1 MGSACEA
8 GELFRAVVDGKS
20 WGELCSIAKFYDF
33 LEIQPIQNNM
43 FMVHNGTAKDEEQ
56 LRSYNRTIVRLGD
69 TLKIPVCATCDVHM
83 MDEKDNIFRQI
94 LLAGMGFKDTD
105 QQSPLYLRTTDEM
118 LREFSYLGEEKAYEV
133 VVTNPNSIADGWR
146 KSNRFP
152 TALLHR
158 PSKGQKK
165 TCRTSHGAR
174 RGKFTAIRCRIW

>member
-69 TLKIPVCATCDVHM
+69 TLKIPVCATCDV
-83 MDEKDNIFRQI
+83 
-94 LLAGMGFKDTD
+94 L
-105 QQSPLYLRTTDEM
+105 
-118 LREFSYLGEEKAYEV
+118 
-133 VVTNPNSIADGWR
+133 
-146 KSNRFP
+146 
-152 TALLHR
+152 
-158 PSKGQKK
+158 
-165 TCRTSHGAR
+165 
-174 RGKFTAIRCRIW
+174 